1 MLKNNN
7 NNSNTSKGN
16 INNNNIKIIN
26 NTNNNKRN
34 SNAINKNN
42 NNININNINNYNGT
56 LYNEFTKDYNKSKA
70 NNSLFNKTFTV
81 INIKKPFKNEEKKV
95 IKNNLGEI
103 ITKFDTPNEP
113 KTNRMFS
120 NYNKKAGNQEQ
131 KPKNANNY
139 NSNMNSLSQYI
150 KTVNNKA
157 NVNNNV
163 TTKKKSNSS
172 NQKNS
177 KFVIKQNLFSP
188 SVINTKKDES
198 KKIENMFI
206 NLNNYIPK
214 NDINVDD
221 RNFPNIKKKK

>member
-1 MLKNNN
+1 
-7 NNSNTSKGN
+7 
-16 INNNNIKIIN
+16 
-26 NTNNNKRN
+26 
-34 SNAINKNN
+34 
-42 NNININNINNYNGT
+42 
-56 LYNEFTKDYNKSKA
+56 
-70 NNSLFNKTFTV
+70 
-81 INIKKPFKNEEKKV
+81 
-95 IKNNLGEI
+95 
-103 ITKFDTPNEP
+103 
-113 KTNRMFS
+113 
-120 NYNKKAGNQEQ
+120 
-131 KPKNANNY
+131 
-139 NSNMNSLSQYI
+139 MNSLSQYI

-157 NVNNNV
+157 NLNINV
-163 TTKKKSNSS
+163 TAKKKSNSS